1 LRTEDRQEEERQS
14 RYNSRVAR
22 PFRPLSF
29 ATLALVLAAAGP
41 GRPVLLHA
49 GEPPRAEKPSR
60 GIEPI
65 TEAQLRNYLGFIASD
80 ALEGRRAPSRGL
92 DAAAAF
98 LVSHLARLGLR
109 PAGDDGTYLQS
120 IALTRRRVD
129 VDKSVLAVGTRALVQ
144 GDDYLP
150 GQVPGTAEGPVVYIG
165 NGTVIRSRGIDPYK
179 DIDVTG
185 RIVVSN
191 TGLPAGFVQA
201 DLKGPSGDDWENT
214 EQAAR
219 RRGAVGVLFLPDY
232 GTLERWVATR
242 DGLRTRTSLSVDAF
256 APSGDTKTLPTATL
270 NARGVGALFT
280 GRQVSA
286 QEVFQRAVRREPA
299 APFALPAN
307 VVVRLAVATIDD
319 HLTTSNVV
327 AILEGSDPAL
337 RHEYVAVGAHYDH
350 LGTATRPDDAGDS
363 IYNGA
368 DDDGS
373 GTVSVLAMAEAFAT
387 SRVRPKRSILFVWHT
402 GEEEGLWGSRY
413 FTEQPT
419 VPLGQIV
426 AQLNIDMIGRST
438 AAGAPRAATPL
449 ALTDPDTVYV
459 VGSKRLSTDLGQILE
474 QVNRRGHGL
483 HLDYSLDDP
492 PEPARIYER
501 SDHYH
506 YAKHGIPIAFFFTG
520 IHDDYHGLDDEIDRI
535 DFAKMRRIAQMIYGT
550 ARAIADRP
558 ARPKIDTGQAVT
570 GATR

>member
-1 LRTEDRQEEERQS
+1 
-14 RYNSRVAR
+14 
-22 PFRPLSF
+22 
-29 ATLALVLAAAGP
+29 
-41 GRPVLLHA
+41 
-49 GEPPRAEKPSR
+49 
-60 GIEPI
+60 
-65 TEAQLRNYLGFIASD
+65 LRNYLGFIASD

-92 DAAAAF
+92 EAAAEF
-98 LVSHLARLGLR
+98 LASHMARLGLR
-109 PAGDDGTYLQS
+109 PAGDNGTYLQS

-129 VDKSVLAVGTRALVQ
+129 VDKTTLAVGTRALVQ

-179 DIDVTG
+179 DVDVKG
-185 RIVVSN
+185 KIVVSN
-191 TGLPAGFVQA
+191 TGLPEGVAQS
-201 DLKGPSGDDWENT
+201 DLKGRGGDDWEST

-232 GTLERWVATR
+232 GALERWPASR
-242 DGLRTRTSLSVDAF
+242 DSLGTRTALTVDAF
-256 APSGDTKTLPTATL
+256 AESGDARTLPTATL
-270 NARGVGALFT
+270 SARGVGAIFT
-280 GRQVSA
+280 GKQVSA

-299 APFALPAN
+299 PAFALP
-307 VVVRLAVATIDD
+307 VSLVVRLAVVTVDD

-327 AILEGSDPAL
+327 AILEGSDPVL
-337 RHEYVAVGAHYDH
+337 EQEYVAVGAHYDH
-350 LGTATRPDDAGDS
+350 LGTGTKPNDAGDT

-387 SRVRPKRSILFVWHT
+387 SKARPKRSLLFVWHT

-413 FTEQPT
+413 FTDRPT

-438 AAGAPRAATPL
+438 AAGAPRATTPL

-459 VGSKRLSTDLGQILE
+459 VGSKRLSADLGHLVE
-474 QVNRRGHGL
+474 QVNERGHGL

-492 PEPARIYER
+492 GDPARIYER
-501 SDHYH
+501 SDHYQ
-506 YAKHGIPIAFFFTG
+506 YAKHGIPVAFFFTG
-520 IHDDYHGLDDEIDRI
+520 VHDDYHGLDDEIDKI
-535 DFAKMRRIAQMIYGT
+535 DFGKMQRIAQMVYGT
-550 ARAIADRP
+550 ARALADRP
-558 ARPKIDTGQAVT
+558 ARPKIDGAHAVT
-570 GATR
+570 AATR